1 MKVAPGARKDEITGW
16 MGDALKLRVSAPPE
30 KGRANRAVVA
40 LLARTLAASR
50 EGIVIV
56 AGAGSRRKLI
66 RIEGLSLEEVRARIR
81 AALER

>member
-1 MKVAPGARKDEITGW
+1 

-40 LLARTLAASR
+40 LLARTLAGSR
-50 EGIVIV
+50 DGIVIV
-56 AGAGSRRKLI
+56 AGARSRRKLI